1 MKLTDSGESR
11 IRGYLYVFE
20 RSLRSFL
27 SPTVAADAV
36 REVESHIR
44 DAVAEA
50 GDVPDEQA
58 ALEGI
63 LRRLGPPMRVAQ
75 AYSLELVMDEAAATG
90 RLTSVLRSLLHAARM
105 GITAFFTAFGLF
117 VGYTMATAFIIVAIM
132 KPIVPNNVGW
142 WTTPEGGFVSSGV
155 NFPGAREGLVF
166 HTTYWIIPVALLAGM
181 LLLLLTHSLAR
192 RWIAWLR
199 NRRTWRPA
207 LDAGLG

>member
-27 SPTVAADAV
+27 SPAVAADAV

-44 DAVAEA
+44 DAVAEV

-63 LRRLGPPMRVAQ
+63 LKRLGPPMRVAQ

-90 RLTSVLRSLLHAARM
+90 KLTSVVRSLFHAATTGVM
-105 GITAFFTAFGLF
+105 AFFAAFGLF
-117 VGYTMATAFIIVAIM
+117 VGYTIGTAFVIIAVM
-132 KPIVPNNVGW
+132 KPIFPNNVGV
-142 WTTPEGGFVSSGV
+142 WTTPGGRWVSGGV
-155 NFPGAREGLVF
+155 NFPAVRDGLVF
-166 HTTYWIIPVALLAGM
+166 HTSYWIIPGALLIGL
-181 LLLLLTHSLAR
+181 LLLLLTHFLAR
-192 RWIAWLR
+192 RWIAWFR
-199 NRRTWRPA
+199 NRRRSRA
-207 LDAGLG
+207 VFA